1 MIAWR
6 QNSAPRGTGFSPAL
20 VLVCA
25 LVLVGCAAQNRQRKT
40 VERAVSDYYMGDYA
54 AARQKLRPLA
64 QKTDENFVLNNV
76 RLGSAALV
84 DYRLDE
90 AEAAFL
96 RAYEVI
102 NAMGVNEGGRSL
114 GAVLVDEKIKIWKGE
129 PYERAMANFD
139 LGLVYYIK
147 GDYLNARGAFE
158 NALFKLKDYDD
169 KADKSNP
176 ADSNFVPAHLMLGR
190 CWQRIG
196 REDMARVHFQKVE
209 QLRPDLAALADW
221 SLNAQANLLL
231 VVEFGYGPRK
241 VTDFDGSIVGF
252 SPAPQSE
259 PPPPLPAVY
268 VDGRSIN
275 LDSFARPT
283 VDLLAMA
290 QDRKWQSID
299 TIRAIKSALGTG
311 LLAAGAIEG
320 MRGANEHGSAQRRDL
335 TAAAALAAAGLLLKA
350 TSQAD
355 IRQWEMLPRSIYI
368 LPLRLP
374 PGRHDIT
381 VRFAGPAG
389 AIHQSWRGL
398 AVPQAGD
405 ATYYMRMQR
414 FRQGPYYWP
423 PDEDRPPADAPG
435 RPNPLDQPGH

>member
-1 MIAWR
+1 MHNIAR
-6 QNSAPRGTGFSPAL
+6 RRAGILPVFLLCT
-20 VLVCA
+20 
-25 LVLVGCAAQNRQRKT
+25 LVGCAAQQKQQKA
-40 VERAVSDYYMGDYA
+40 VEHAISAYYMGDYE

-64 QKTDENFVLNNV
+64 EKTDENFVLNNV
-76 RLGSAALV
+76 RLGSASLV

-102 NAMGVNEGGRSL
+102 NSMGVNEGGRSL

-129 PYERAMANFD
+129 PFERAMANFD

-158 NALFKLKDYDD
+158 NALFKLKDYSDQTD
-169 KADKSNP
+169 KTSP
-176 ADSNFVPAHLMLGR
+176 ADSNFVPAQLMLAK

-196 REDMARVHFQKVE
+196 REDLARVHFGKVE
-209 QLRPDLAALADW
+209 QLRPDLRPLADW
-221 SLNAQANLLL
+221 DLNDKSNMLL
-231 VVEFGYGPRK
+231 VVEFGYGPQK

-252 SPAPQSE
+252 SPAPQHE
-259 PPPPLPAVY
+259 PPLPLPAVY

-275 LDSFARPT
+275 LDGFARPT

-320 MRGANEHGSAQRRDL
+320 VRGVNEHGSAQRRDL

-368 LPLRLP
+368 LPLALP
-374 PGRHDIT
+374 PGAHDVT
-381 VRFAGPAG
+381 VQFASPAG
-389 AIHQSWRGL
+389 AIRQTWRGL
-398 AVPQAGD
+398 IVPQAGE

-414 FRQGPYYWP
+414 FRPGPYYWP
-423 PDEDRPPADAPG
+423 PDAAQQTVSATPR
-435 RPNPLDQPGH
+435 RNPLEEP